1 MNTNGWGKNR
11 CNDIKID
18 YFKKNII
25 INKEICMNKET
36 LKKELFEL
44 YEKLERDKELYKEFI
59 ANEDKFLQD
68 RGYDPVEVKEL
79 FQGITKERNNILKGV
94 LEDQDKIIP

>member
-1 MNTNGWGKNR
+1 VNTNGWGKNR

-44 YEKLERDKELYKEFI
+44 YEKLERD
-59 ANEDKFLQD
+59 
-68 RGYDPVEVKEL
+68 
-79 FQGITKERNNILKGV
+79 
-94 LEDQDKIIP
+94 

>member
-1 MNTNGWGKNR
+1 M
-11 CNDIKID
+11 
-18 YFKKNII
+18 
-25 INKEICMNKET
+25 EKET

-68 RGYDPVEVKEL
+68 RGYDPSEVKEL
-79 FQGITKERNNILKGV
+79 FQGITKERSNILKDV
-94 LEDQDKIIP
+94 LEDQDKKIP

>member
-1 MNTNGWGKNR
+1 MAGK
-11 CNDIKID
+11 KID
-18 YFKKNII
+18 IQEFKKLII
-25 INKEICMNKET
+25 FKKYYYKNKEIKMDKES